1 MPGGSR
7 NPPFYSLA
15 TSVQYRFSQ
24 SREELVEHSFI
35 SRHVCSVND
44 HGLLHRPVYPDRSGY
59 AVAFAL
65 TKEAF
70 WILVLLSSLGVW
82 AAIWAAAA
90 SLASAWLQ

>member
-1 MPGGSR
+1 
-7 NPPFYSLA
+7 
-15 TSVQYRFSQ
+15 
-24 SREELVEHSFI
+24 VEHSFI
-35 SRHVCSVND
+35 SPHVCCVNN
-44 HGLLHRPVYPDRSGY
+44 HAQWRRPFLPDRSGY
-59 AVAFAL
+59 EMARAL

>member
-1 MPGGSR
+1 M
-7 NPPFYSLA
+7 
-15 TSVQYRFSQ
+15 
-24 SREELVEHSFI
+24 EHSFI
-35 SRHVCSVND
+35 SRHICLVNNRA
-44 HGLLHRPVYPDRSGY
+44 LLRRPLQPDKSGY
-59 AVAFAL
+59 EVARDL

>member
-1 MPGGSR
+1 
-7 NPPFYSLA
+7 
-15 TSVQYRFSQ
+15 VK
-24 SREELVEHSFI
+24 HSFI
-35 SRHVCSVND
+35 SRHVCAVNN
-44 HGLLHRPVYPDRSGY
+44 HGLLHRPLQPDRSGY
-59 AVAFAL
+59 EVACAL

>member
-1 MPGGSR
+1 ME
-7 NPPFYSLA
+7 Y
-15 TSVQYRFSQ
+15 
-24 SREELVEHSFI
+24 SFI
-35 SRHVCSVND
+35 SRHVCSVSN
-44 HGLLHRPVYPDRSGY
+44 HGLSRRPLQPDRSGY
-59 AVAFAL
+59 EMACAL

>member
-1 MPGGSR
+1 MAVVI
-7 NPPFYSLA
+7 PPSYSLA
-15 TSVQYRFSQ
+15 ASAQCRFSQ

-35 SRHVCSVND
+35 SRHVCCVNN
-44 HGLLHRPVYPDRSGY
+44 HRLLRRPLQTDRSGY
-59 AVAFAL
+59 EVACAL

-70 WILVLLSSLGVW
+70 WIVVLLSSLGVW